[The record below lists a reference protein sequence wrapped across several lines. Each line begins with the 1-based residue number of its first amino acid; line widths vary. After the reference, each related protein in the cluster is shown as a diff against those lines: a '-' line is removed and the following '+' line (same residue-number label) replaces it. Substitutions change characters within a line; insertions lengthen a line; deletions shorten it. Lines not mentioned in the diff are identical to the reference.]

1 MNLTVEIEFGAFDR
15 LVRLFKVL
23 LRLLEFVDM
32 GEQGGEGVVELVE
45 GGIHDGIGIYLLD
58 NAFDS
63 LEHLDVQVE
72 AESVEIAPLAILVD
86 LSELGF
92 IGAPF
97 FEGSGGDVELF

>member
-1 MNLTVEIEFGAFDR
+1 LNLTVVIEFGAFDR
-15 LVRLFKVL
+15 LVRLFNFL

-45 GGIHDGIGIYLLD
+45 WGIHDGIGIDLLD
-58 NAFDS
+58 YALEAF
-63 LEHLDVQVE
+63 EQLDMQVE
-72 AESVEIAPLAILVD
+72 AESVEIAPLAILVG

-92 IGAPF
+92 IGTPF